1 MIARSINPGR
11 MPGKGK
17 IGQSLVLAGAVLLIC
32 SAIIAALFWNFLLPF
47 YGLLYLWG
55 AN

>member
-11 MPGKGK
+11 MPGTGK

-32 SAIIAALFWNFLLPF
+32 SAIVAALFWNVLLPF

-55 AN
+55 AS